1 MELSTDELKE
11 NHQRGNRNQ
20 VNTRDDWFGDKTIY
34 VIPTNE
40 DKPVKIVFEGPSLDV
55 NEPLTEEKLDKFLST
70 IYEKE
75 LKRTKEFNDNWF
87 GEK

>member
-11 NHQRGNRNQ
+11 NPQRRKRNQ

-40 DKPVKIVFEGPSLDV
+40 DKPVKFVFEGPSLDV

-70 IYEKE
+70 IYEE
-75 LKRTKEFNDNWF
+75 DLKRTKKFNDDWF